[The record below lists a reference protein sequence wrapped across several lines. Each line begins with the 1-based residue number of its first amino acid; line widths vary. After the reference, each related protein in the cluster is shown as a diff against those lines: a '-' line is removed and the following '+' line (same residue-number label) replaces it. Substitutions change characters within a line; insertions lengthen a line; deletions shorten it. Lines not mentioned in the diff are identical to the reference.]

1 MDPGCGRSFP
11 KGADFG
17 DETLSSSREI
27 TVVKKQCAG
36 WAAGSGGGGG
46 WNGLGRFRW
55 FPDPQL
61 PAVSGVDIIK
71 AKIYGVS
78 DLLWGG
84 RR

>member
-46 WNGLGRFRW
+46 GMGWAG
-55 FPDPQL
+55 
-61 PAVSGVDIIK
+61 SG
-71 AKIYGVS
+71 GS
-78 DLLWGG
+78 LTPNSLLCQVWTS
-84 RR
+84 